1 MPIVKKYSDLII
13 LLLLIIVLILL
24 LIIFTDMHVAKIN
37 REIKQAALI
46 TYNIQLKTLSIY
58 KL

>member
-37 REIKQAALI
+37 RDIKQAFVSVNWKTI
-46 TYNIQLKTLSIY
+46 TIQSIIF
-58 KL
+58 K

>member
-13 LLLLIIVLILL
+13 LLLLIIVLIQL

-37 REIKQAALI
+37 REIKQASLI
-46 TYNIQLKTLSIY
+46 TYNLKLFN
-58 KL
+58 L